1 MTRFQQ
7 AATPRGLTAAAVFAV
22 VIVAT
27 LAGCRD
33 QSLDTPT
40 LRLSVTGSTL
50 AIRVENRTAAALQV
64 PANFL
69 DRSRKHELAL
79 AVASERGVPVAMC
92 REVAYVDGADLRT
105 VAPGTA
111 GTVELDAATVMQT
124 HCLEPGRTYRV
135 QAVLV
140 GGAQAGVSADVR
152 SNPVMLTMN
161 APP

>member
-1 MTRFQQ
+1 MTRFHPLARR
-7 AATPRGLTAAAVFAV
+7 AAGLLAVLMSLAL
-22 VIVAT
+22 

-33 QSLDTPT
+33 TARDTPR
-40 LRLSVTGSTL
+40 LRLSVAGTTL
-50 AIRVENRTAAALQV
+50 AIRIENHSPAALQV

-69 DRSRKHELAL
+69 DRSRTHELAL
-79 AVASERGVPVAMC
+79 AVGSERGTPVAMC
-92 REVAYVDGADLRT
+92 REVAYVDGADLRSI
-105 VAPGTA
+105 APGTA

-140 GGAQAGVSADVR
+140 GGAQPGVAADIR

-161 APP
+161 APPAQ

>member
-1 MTRFQQ
+1 MTRSKQSPFR
-7 AATPRGLTAAAVFAV
+7 RGVVAAAAFAIAAV
-22 VIVAT
+22 LP

-33 QSLDTPT
+33 TVRDTPT
-40 LRLSVTGSTL
+40 LRLSVAGTTL
-50 AIRVENRTAAALQV
+50 AIRVENRTAAVLQV

-92 REVAYVDGADLRT
+92 REVAYVDGADLRKI
-105 VAPGTA
+105 APGTA
-111 GTVELDAATVMQT
+111 GTVEFDAATVMQT
-124 HCLEPGRTYRV
+124 HCLEAGRTYRV

-140 GGAQAGVSADVR
+140 GGAQAGVAADVR

-161 APP
+161 TAP

>member
-1 MTRFQQ
+1 MQVLLISRV
-7 AATPRGLTAAAVFAV
+7 PR
-22 VIVAT
+22 T
-27 LAGCRD
+27 LA
-33 QSLDTPT
+33 LI
-40 LRLSVTGSTL
+40 LSGS
-50 AIRVENRTAAALQV
+50 
-64 PANFL
+64 
-69 DRSRKHELAL
+69 AL
-79 AVASERGVPVAMC
+79 AVAGLLMQMLARNRFVE
-92 REVAYVDGADLRT
+92 
-105 VAPGTA
+105 PGTA